1 MNPIWIKR
9 AAYFAGFSLLLVAA
23 FFASNMF
30 IESFSGN
37 IQPSQAWVYLA
48 ILHPTVIAAAVT
60 LLATSI
66 AVGMDEE
73 SRLAHVAAIASLVIL
88 SGYQVWTYQSY
99 FTTWPYFL
107 KPGIHLLVGIL
118 FTAGGLRTLI
128 RSGGFES
135 NDDGRRVKD
144 GVFGDAAFATVAE
157 MKERF
162 GRDGEVVIGEAYIP
176 KLGAKVSAAPAGK
189 APLLCDDLRQGSTHG
204 LLIAGSGGYKT
215 TSVILPTLFF
225 SSHSCVV
232 FDPKREL
239 ASAVETV
246 REKGHGKTV
255 RTLNPDALEP
265 FGFNAL
271 DWIDMEAPSAT
282 SDLFEVANW
291 IIGEAPNSGGS
302 PNQFFQD
309 AAKNLV
315 HALLLDIMSDP
326 SLPPDRKNLVQLGEL
341 LSLGEQRLRQELEE
355 ISQRSNNSTA
365 RRVASSLFELE
376 GRTFSSVRSTANT
389 TASWLLI
396 DNLVGL
402 VSRDNFKTIDIREQ
416 RADLFIQTNLSTLT
430 SHPGLG
436 RVILGALFQPMFNQN
451 LEPGK
456 RVIFLLDEVAR
467 LGFMSILETARDVG
481 RSAGITLI
489 LIYQSHGQFSDQ
501 WGREGTNK
509 WFENVSWRAYGAVSD
524 HQTADIISRSIGD
537 FTVMSEGQSRSAGSS
552 SRKMEIFGSSSSNQG
567 QSTSEQRRRLINPD
581 EILAKVPADAQFIFV
596 QGMPPIFAGR
606 AIYFRRPDI
615 AKWIDG

>member
-1 MNPIWIKR
+1 MNIVWIR
-9 AAYFAGFSLLLVAA
+9 QASFVGAFALLFAGA
-23 FFASNMF
+23 FFASNLF
-30 IESFSGN
+30 IASFSSGAD
-37 IQPSQAWVYLA
+37 PSLSWVYLA
-48 ILHPTVIAAAVT
+48 VLHPSAIAAAIT
-60 LLATSI
+60 LLASSI
-66 AVGMDEE
+66 AVSANEDARIG
-73 SRLAHVAAIASLVIL
+73 HTAAIAIL
-88 SGYQVWTYQSY
+88 IVTCGYQVWVYQSY

-107 KPGIHLLVGIL
+107 KPGVHLLVGIL
-118 FTAGGLRTLI
+118 FLAGGI
-128 RSGGFES
+128 RVLTRSFGMASSE
-135 NDDGRRVKD
+135 DGRRVED
-144 GVFGDAAFATVAE
+144 GVFGDAAFATVRE
-157 MKERF
+157 MKDRF
-162 GRDGEVVIGEAYIP
+162 GPDGEVVIGEAYIP
-176 KLGAKVSAAPAGK
+176 KLGSKVGAKPAGK
-189 APLLCDDLRQGSTHG
+189 APLLCDSLKQGSTHG

-215 TSVILPTLFF
+215 TSVILPTLFY
-225 SSHSCVV
+225 SSNSCVV

-239 ASAVETV
+239 ASAIKKV
-246 REKGHGKTV
+246 RTNGHGKAV
-255 RTLNPDALEP
+255 LTLNPNAQEA

-291 IIGEAPNSGGS
+291 IIGETPNSGAS

-315 HALLLDIMSDP
+315 HALLLDIMSDE
-326 SLPPDRKNLVQLGEL
+326 SLPPDRKNLAQLGEL
-341 LSLGEQRLRQELEE
+341 LSLGEQQLRAELEE
-355 ISQRSNNSTA
+355 ISQRSNNKTA

-402 VSRDNFKTIDIREQ
+402 VSRDNFKTADIREQ

-430 SHPGLG
+430 SHPSLG
-436 RVILGALFQPMFNQN
+436 RVILGALFQPMFNEN

-467 LGFMSILETARDVG
+467 LGYMSILETARDVG
-481 RSAGITLI
+481 RSAGVTLI

-524 HQTADIISRSIGD
+524 HQTADIISKSIGD

-552 SRKMEIFGSSSSNQG
+552 SRKMEIFGTSSSNQG
-567 QSTSEQRRRLINPD
+567 QSASEQRRRLINPD

-606 AIYFRRPDI
+606 AIYFRRPEI
-615 AKWIDG
+615 AQWIDD